1 MSVTL
6 NGTQVTG
13 GAALD
18 LESVPTI
25 INKNAQYNVTKT
37 VGPLNIT
44 LKQRGIFSMLELDIT
59 TANNNGIIVNALE
72 LVRVIEELGIHTEKS
87 GNPFWYILNF
97 KCINYIDYEK
107 GGIGYMT
114 PVFKLVE
121 DNYISYMPESG
132 TIIHT
137 FFGIDFSKISH
148 SSTNRIY
155 RIIGYWTD
163 NDRY

>member
-6 NGTQVTG
+6 NGTQVTGG

-37 VGPLNIT
+37 VGPLEIT

-59 TANNNGIIVNALE
+59 TANNDGIIVNALE
-72 LVRVIEELGIHTEKS
+72 LVRAIEELGIHTEKG
-87 GNPFWYILNF
+87 GNPFWFILNF
-97 KCINYIDYEK
+97 KCINYTDYVK
-107 GGIGYMT
+107 GGIGYIV
-114 PVFKLVE
+114 PVFKLVK
-121 DNYISYMPESG
+121 DNYISYIPESG
-132 TIIHT
+132 TIHT
-137 FFGIDFSKISH
+137 FFGIDFSKISN
-148 SSTNRIY
+148 SPNTIY

-163 NDRY
+163 NDIY